1 MGECRKANPVLDKAL
16 DVLGQAELFEPVRD
30 LLHGR
35 HQRSRRSMTEF
46 STAATESLYQ
56 YGRDSTPLTATFGVA
71 SCRFQSSL
79 GISISAFD
87 GTAKSK
93 SMLSAFKAYA
103 LLAPKP
109 GVAPPARTTRHGALL
124 LSMQNSM
131 RIMNEKSISVIVPEA
146 AVSAMTA
153 CT

>member
-35 HQRSRRSMTEF
+35 HQRPRRSMTEF
-46 STAATESLYQ
+46 STTATESLYQ
-56 YGRDSTPLTATFGVA
+56 YGRDSTPLTATFGIA
-71 SCRFQSSL
+71 SYRFQSSL

-131 RIMNEKSISVIVPEA
+131 RIMNVKSISVIVP
-146 AVSAMTA
+146 
-153 CT
+153 